1 MDYSISTNEKQ
12 KILEKR
18 ISYDDLKKWNAL
30 PTLLAT
36 KEHLDTRKS
45 VYLGINNIFDEET
58 FLKWIGLKNPHS
70 FTVAEVLQTTIH
82 PHFKCWLLFRQEL
95 IPPAIM
101 GYWGLGMCRKILSK
115 TNATNQDYRYDYLLQ
130 IKQAWLRH
138 EVSLGN
144 LMHAT
149 RKAKTIY
156 EDSYM
161 TGNES
166 VQTEAY
172 ALYAAMQE
180 DPVTSYR
187 MLFDAMSWTAENIS
201 EVYSDIL
208 QIISNSLQS

>member
-36 KEHLDTRKS
+36 KKHLDTRKS
-45 VYLGINNIFDEET
+45 VYLGINNISDEET
-58 FLKWIGLKNPHS
+58 FLEWIGMKNPYS
-70 FTVAEVLQTTIH
+70 FTVAEVLQSTVH

-95 IPPAIM
+95 IPPAII
-101 GYWGLGMCRKILSK
+101 GYWGLDICRKTLSK
-115 TNATNQDYRYDYLLQ
+115 TNPGNQDFRYNHLLQ
-130 IKQAWLRH
+130 VKQAWLQN

-144 LMHAT
+144 LMYAT

-156 EDSYM
+156 EDSFM
-161 TGNES
+161 SGDES

-172 ALYAAMQE
+172 AVYAAMQE
-180 DPVTSYR
+180 DPITSYQ
-187 MLFDAMSWTAENIS
+187 MLFEAISRTAKNTS

-208 QIISNSLQS
+208 KIISNSLQ